1 MLKNHV
7 RNQLPINRFFRF
19 TNSIV
24 QIGKGTHIPNLVEI
38 GLFVQKL
45 SRLRTHIYIYIYIY
59 INKNFNDYYFWL
71 PGTSK
76 QTSILV
82 PALTRVMRPI
92 VKAHFFNENSLKPSL
107 CSFFVCFLYGVVHF
121 LNTLKNCENWKI
133 VFF

>member
-24 QIGKGTHIPNLVEI
+24 QIIKGTRIPNLVEI

-45 SRLRTHIYIYIYIY
+45 SRLRTHIYIHIYIYIY
-59 INKNFNDYYFWL
+59 INKNLNDYYFWL

-76 QTSILV
+76 QTYIV
-82 PALTRVMRPI
+82 VTALSCVMRPSVI
-92 VKAHFFNENSLKPSL
+92 AHFFNENSLK
-107 CSFFVCFLYGVVHF
+107 SFLKY
-121 LNTLKNCENWKI
+121 LNL
-133 VFF
+133 